1 VRSKPSVV
9 YLAIQTYVYTGCGL
23 MNIEKD
29 NSLSTVGDEIVV
41 MNVPSVHET
50 SRTSV
55 HRGEAVG
62 PRRLSNCNWQLAE
75 T

>member
-1 VRSKPSVV
+1 V
-9 YLAIQTYVYTGCGL
+9 YAGCGL

-41 MNVPSVHET
+41 MKCISSVPET
-50 SRTSV
+50 NRTTL
-55 HRGEAVG
+55 HRGEGGGWAAG

-75 T
+75 M